1 MPGGIARSLRVTAQR
16 SGQGSKTAAEAASAA
31 QMRADLDGEN
41 GVARWVQQQT
51 SLPTA
56 QMLRLGGARSG
67 NWRFRTTERL
77 WRRTPAESILNHVTI

>member
-41 GVARWVQQQT
+41 GVARWVQQQA
-51 SLPTA
+51 SPHCPDAPIGLSA
-56 QMLRLGGARSG
+56 
-67 NWRFRTTERL
+67 FRKFAVPEG
-77 WRRTPAESILNHVTI
+77 